1 MSSSSSSGTGPLTHE
16 KIDQLRVLELKALC
30 LRHDLDDFGK
40 KGVLVKRLK
49 EYVEREQ
56 RREQV
61 AKANLPLTPESLAP
75 GECPAVIMGTA
86 QTGSDETMIES
97 AQLSLRSVLE
107 SEDLEIDR
115 NIPQMA
121 VGNRRG
127 LGLAA
132 LPAEVSALKSNV
144 AKLTHRLSIQETT
157 IMSLQGQVT
166 DLTMA
171 AKSHR
176 AVRQRFVAFYKRDK
190 DPDTPLEDYDQA
202 CISEGNSTA
211 HGGDA
216 KADAELYRGFK
227 PRVDFHIYKQL
238 YGYQP
243 ETVWRIGKSSF
254 LLQLLGA
261 A

>member
-1 MSSSSSSGTGPLTHE
+1 MSSSSGTGSLAHG
-16 KIDQLRVLELKALC
+16 KIDQLKVPELKALC
-30 LRHDLDDFGK
+30 LEHDLDDFGK
-40 KGVLVKRLK
+40 KSVLVKRLK
-49 EYVEREQ
+49 EYVGREQ
-56 RREQV
+56 RRERAAQP
-61 AKANLPLTPESLAP
+61 NLPHTPESIPP

-86 QTGSDETMIES
+86 KTGSDETMIKS
-97 AQLSLRSVLE
+97 ARKSLSRVLE
-107 SEDLEIDR
+107 GEELEIDR
-115 NIPQMA
+115 DIPQMA

-132 LPAEVSALKSNV
+132 LPAEVSALKSNM
-144 AKLTHRLSIQETT
+144 AKLEHRVSVQETT

-176 AVRQRFVAFYKRDK
+176 ALRQRFVAVYKRDK
-190 DPDTPLEDYDQA
+190 FPDTPLEDYDNA

-227 PRVDFHIYKQL
+227 PRVDFHIYKKL

-243 ETVWRIGKSSF
+243 ETVWRIGEPTF
-254 LLQLLGA
+254 LLQLLGTA
-261 A
+261 